1 MTIKGEAWIKRGK
14 KKGKNEISQKQK
26 DDKKEKEEKITTT
39 ESYTESNL
47 EKKYVAL
54 ESEKNEIIQQTEN
67 EEQNWKENE
76 KTWGM

>member
-1 MTIKGEAWIKRGK
+1 MTIKGEAWIKKGK
-14 KKGKNEISQKQK
+14 KKGKNEISQEQK
-26 DDKKEKEEKITTT
+26 DDKKEKEQKITTT